1 MFSGQFYEK
10 TLSVRER
17 NLQFLQETVTY
28 IAITEKDTCIIK
40 IETVNATALL
50 QQKRSN
56 SKRKF
61 HLHNCNRMSKPA
73 KLQWTV
79 SPT

>member
-1 MFSGQFYEK
+1 MLSGQFYEK

-28 IAITEKDTCIIK
+28 IEKDTCIIK

>member
-28 IAITEKDTCIIK
+28 IEKDTCIIK

-61 HLHNCNRMSKPA
+61 HLHSCNRMSKPA

>member
-28 IAITEKDTCIIK
+28 IEKDICIIK

>member
-28 IAITEKDTCIIK
+28 IVITEKDNCIIK
-40 IETVNATALL
+40 IETVNAT
-50 QQKRSN
+50 
-56 SKRKF
+56 
-61 HLHNCNRMSKPA
+61 
-73 KLQWTV
+73 V
-79 SPT
+79 

>member
-28 IAITEKDTCIIK
+28 IEKDTCIIK

-56 SKRKF
+56 SKSKF